1 MQPNLEHLRIRFRR
15 LEPQRRSYLYLH
27 GQSRSLRHDNA
38 DLPVTGS
45 WVVSFVSRERVG
57 FLGVLESPVKTIYIG
72 DSPCDLDALMAAD
85 TGMIKRDSE
94 DELRGEQ
101 PELKR
106 TVGQLAF
113 GTSWVGKKLEDGK
126 GVDGERARLWGRG
139 LLMRWWDGGILG
151 PGKWLTETRRK
162 R

>member
-1 MQPNLEHLRIRFRR
+1 MCNRTSSISESDLEDLNHNDDHIFYLRR
-15 LEPQRRSYLYLH
+15 
-27 GQSRSLRHDNA
+27 QSRSLRHDNA
-38 DLPVTGS
+38 DLGVTGS

-72 DSPCDLDALMAAD
+72 DSPCDLDASTAVD

-106 TVGQLAF
+106 TVSRLAF
-113 GTSWVGKKLEDGK
+113 GT
-126 GVDGERARLWGRG
+126 A
-139 LLMRWWDGGILG
+139 
-151 PGKWLTETRRK
+151 
-162 R
+162 